1 MKFGSPD
8 VISVAT
14 EEEKK
19 DEVIFQLPARW
30 SRTSLCWQ
38 QVGCRVLDGG
48 RRPLTPVPSALLPG
62 REAALCMGENN
73 KRATK

>member
-8 VISVAT
+8 VIYAAT

-19 DEVIFQLPARW
+19 DEVIFRLPAGW
-30 SRTSLCWQ
+30 SRTSLRWQ
-38 QVGCRVLDGG
+38 QIGCRVLDGG
-48 RRPLTPVPSALLPG
+48 RSPLAPVPSALLPG

-73 KRATK
+73 KRAAK